1 MNNLLELTKFV
12 QGEGDLGRQRGQQNN
27 LAKLTAQVAQGG
39 QPDYAGIAMNGG
51 NPLAIRDDQQKQKEQ
66 ALQSL
71 GQAAQWFAQ
80 LPPDMQAQQYPQ
92 LAQHATQLGFP
103 VPQQFDPSFVPKIA
117 QLAMLIGGN
126 NATALRPMNVSP
138 GGEIVDP
145 TTGKVIHANSN
156 FAPQKPV
163 WDSARGGW
171 AFPPGGG
178 QVPNSAPAAAP
189 SAALPN
195 VQFDF
200 APGTPQSVIDA
211 TKAAAIADQQGQ
223 MPSTPMSGGG
233 MGSGGGFLQVV
244 PPRQSQ
250 RGPSALQERID
261 LARQLG
267 ATPEQLRQL
276 VIGSGGQDSA
286 PPAIPGDETKT
297 GNDYLATLD
306 NATRTQVQALA
317 SGRMQFPTGTALK
330 SPYWQGMLAAVSQ
343 YDPQFDAIN
352 YNARAKTRSDF
363 TSGKAAQ
370 SINALNTVAG
380 HLKELQDAGDALKN
394 SRFPTFNSVANYA
407 ENAMGDPRVKTFN
420 ATKKAV
426 VDELTRVWRGAGG
439 SEADIRTWSS
449 VIDSAASPDQL
460 HGVVTKISSLIESK
474 IQALTEQY
482 KQGMGIAADAR
493 SFVTP
498 QNQQFFDQ
506 SSQGANS
513 PKVIRYDA
521 KGNRIP

>member
-1 MNNLLELTKFV
+1 MNNLLQLTQFV
-12 QGEGDLGRQRGQQNN
+12 QQQGEMGRERGQQNN
-27 LAKLTAQVAQGG
+27 LAKLTAQYAQGG

-71 GQAAQWFAQ
+71 VQAAQWFAQ
-80 LPPDMQAQQYPQ
+80 LPPDVQAQQYPQ

-126 NATALRPMNVSP
+126 NAAALRPMNVSP

-145 TTGKVIHANSN
+145 STGKVIHANSN

-171 AFPPGGG
+171 VIPPGGG
-178 QVPNSAPAAAP
+178 QMPNSAPATP

-195 VQFDF
+195 VEIDI
-200 APGTPQSVIDA
+200 APGTSPEV
-211 TKAAAIADQQGQ
+211 AAAIRAAAAADQAQN
-223 MPSTPMSGGG
+223 PTPMGGGG
-233 MGSGGGFLQVV
+233 MGSGGGFIPVV

-261 LARQLG
+261 TARAMG
-267 ATPEQLRQL
+267 ATPEELKRM
-276 VIGSGGQDSA
+276 VVGSGGQDSA

-297 GNDYLATLD
+297 GIDYLATLD
-306 NATRTQVQALA
+306 NATRAQVQALA

-370 SINALNTVAG
+370 NINALNTVAG
-380 HLKELQDAGDALKN
+380 HLQELQAAGDALHN
-394 SRFPTFNSVANYA
+394 SGVPIWNSVANFA
-407 ENAMGDPRVKTFN
+407 ENAVGDPRIKKFD

-426 VDELTRVWRGAGG
+426 VDELTRAWRGAGG
-439 SEADIRTWSS
+439 SEADIKTWSS

-460 HGVVTKISSLIESK
+460 HGVVAQISSLIESK

-506 SSQGANS
+506 SSQGASS
-513 PKVIRYDA
+513 PKIIRYDA